1 MTFTQLQIDRQS
13 AQSELLSN
21 MMVAFCDTEGLT
33 QPQQDQLEKQARRVE
48 ALFGFVPGSF
58 QRGA

>member
-1 MTFTQLQIDRQS
+1 MTLTQLQIDRQS
-13 AQSELLSN
+13 AQSELLTH
-21 MMVAFCDTEGLT
+21 MMVAFCETEELT
-33 QPQQDQLEKQARRVE
+33 QQQQNQLEKQARRVE